1 LRRMYREKD
10 VPEFV
15 SVVGT
20 NAFMDFVESI
30 KSEGVELDRKAM
42 GEGTKPKSPIVVE
55 IDKENTKKDIDKLD
69 IEIPVLT
76 PRIHREY
83 KNISE
88 LDVSTF
94 NHKKIKII
102 QFSEEQQREI
112 IFKNIVLKESEAE
125 YEVHHKTV
133 LDSSSVVDYQSVIGY
148 FTQIIMKELR
158 LVSGY
163 DILYPKVKE
172 FIKSYLFENEV
183 NLEDMNVLRN
193 LSELEANKTII
204 QTFKKRINELT
215 ILDKGEAEIKDYI
228 KLSKCRPFI
237 TKDQAYLIPKKSV
250 FNKIIGDSHLELEFA
265 NFLEGCE
272 DIISYVKNYLG
283 VHFRID
289 YKNADGDI
297 SNYLPD
303 FIVKKTDKE
312 VFIIETKG
320 QADLDVPLKMER
332 LKQWCGDINKAQS
345 KIVYDFIFV
354 DEEDFRK
361 YDPKSFKQLID
372 NFRKYK
378 D

>member
-1 LRRMYREKD
+1 
-10 VPEFV
+10 
-15 SVVGT
+15 
-20 NAFMDFVESI
+20 MDFVESI

-83 KNISE
+83 KNISD
-88 LDVSTF
+88 LDVSKF
-94 NHKKIKII
+94 DHKKVKII
-102 QFSEEQQREI
+102 SFSDEQQREI

-133 LDSSSVVDYQSVIGY
+133 LDSSNLIDYQSVIGY

-158 LVSGY
+158 LFSGY
-163 DILYPKVKE
+163 DLLYPKVQE
-172 FIKSYLFENEV
+172 FIKFHLFENEV
-183 NLEDMNVLRN
+183 KLEDMNVLRN

-204 QTFKKRINELT
+204 QTFKKKINELT
-215 ILDKGEAEIKDYI
+215 VLDKGEAEIKDYI

-265 NFLEGCE
+265 NFLENCD

-283 VHFRID
+283 VHFKID

-303 FIVKKTDKE
+303 FIVKKTEKE

-320 QADLDVPLKMER
+320 QEDLDAPLKTER
-332 LKQWCGDINKAQS
+332 LKQWCEDINKAQS
-345 KIVYDFIFV
+345 KIRYDFVFV
-354 DEEDFRK
+354 DEDDFKK
-361 YDPKSFKQLID
+361 YNPKTFAQLTQ

-378 D
+378 DD